1 MDTVEEPPKKIGVF
15 IPTLNSGGAE
25 KVAVAL
31 ANEFAKQDFVI
42 QLLVV
47 DATGPLRKEI
57 SHKVEVVELKAKRLR
72 HSIFGLFKYL
82 IEQKPNALLSMTTD
96 ANLVALIC
104 NFVLGNRTRL
114 SLSEHTDLE
123 GSLANNSI
131 GKKFI
136 FRALVKLLYPT
147 ANAIVAVS
155 YGVGRSISS
164 VCSSSKLP
172 LTVIYN
178 PVVDES
184 FFFRSEES
192 AQHTWL
198 HQKTCPVIVCVGR
211 LSPEKDH
218 GTLLKAFAKVSK
230 ILPIKLLIIGEGP
243 ERQQIKNMIN
253 SFGLT
258 GSIELLGFVFES
270 FALYKSCRRI
280 NCVFKKRGL
289 F

>member
-1 MDTVEEPPKKIGVF
+1 MKEVGNFPTTREAQIFQRFAYQLFNVRYSKRTPKKIGIF
-15 IPTLNSGGAE
+15 IPTFNPGGAE
-25 KVAVAL
+25 KVALAL
-31 ANEFAKQDFVI
+31 ANEFAKQDFVV
-42 QLLVV
+42 QFLVV
-47 DATGPLRKEI
+47 DATGPLRKEV
-57 SHKVEVVELKAKRLR
+57 SHKVEVFDLNAKRLR
-72 HSIFGLFKYL
+72 HSMFGVCKYL

-230 ILPIKLLIIGEGP
+230 NPTDQTFDNWRRP
-243 ERQQIKNMIN
+243 ERQQIKYDN
-253 SFGLT
+253 SL
-258 GSIELLGFVFES
+258 ELG
-270 FALYKSCRRI
+270 C
-280 NCVFKKRGL
+280 
-289 F
+289 